1 VSIELHPDYTVMALS
16 YALGLEELASLAETL
31 EPVSEQEWLA
41 SDGQVVECAPLTADC
56 PPATD

>member
-16 YALGLEELASLAETL
+16 YALGLEELAALAETL